1 MKLGR
6 REQLLILIVG
16 TVAIIV
22 LGQLLWRLVATPFT
36 TRQKALTTL
45 VNNVQTRERQLKE
58 LEKAK
63 EKLKEWTARS
73 LPADPVLAR
82 RLYQNWLLEC
92 AQKAQLE
99 NIQVDSGEVRR
110 EKDLFYRLPFTVRG
124 QGSLES
130 LTRFLY
136 GFYSRNY
143 LHAIQ
148 RIAIT
153 PLKDGKRVD
162 LLFSIEA
169 AALDN
174 ALAKNSLPT
183 GDIVEAKLDD
193 YKEYAKVIGGRNV
206 FVAYSPPPPTP
217 PPRPTPPRT
226 TPRPTPPPE
235 PPLLDPIQFAYVNGI
250 VEINGR
256 REVWLYSRLEDKT
269 MKLSENDTFQV
280 GKTRGRVLRIG
291 VRDVEV
297 EINGETRKLTLGDN
311 LLGKAGP
318 ASG

>member
-1 MKLGR
+1 
-6 REQLLILIVG
+6 
-16 TVAIIV
+16 
-22 LGQLLWRLVATPFT
+22 
-36 TRQKALTTL
+36 
-45 VNNVQTRERQLKE
+45 
-58 LEKAK
+58 
-63 EKLKEWTARS
+63 
-73 LPADPVLAR
+73 
-82 RLYQNWLLEC
+82 LYQNWLLEC

-136 GFYSRNY
+136 AFYSRNY

-169 AALDN
+169 AVLDN
-174 ALAKNSLPT
+174 ALAKDSLPT
-183 GDIVEAKLDD
+183 GDIIEAKLDD
-193 YKEYAKVIGGRNV
+193 YKEYVKVIGGRNM
-206 FVAYSPPPPTP
+206 FVAYSPPPTP

-226 TPRPTPPPE
+226 PPRPPPE

-269 MKLSENDTFQV
+269 LKLSENDTFQV

-291 VRDVEV
+291 VRDVEM

-311 LLGKAGP
+311 LLGKVGP

>member
-6 REQLLILIVG
+6 REQILILIVG
-16 TVAIIV
+16 TVAAIV
-22 LGQLLWRLVATPFT
+22 LGQLIWRLVATPFT
-36 TRQKALTTL
+36 TRQKALATL
-45 VNNVQTRERQLKE
+45 ASNVQTRERQLKE

-110 EKDLFYRLPFTVRG
+110 ERDLFYRLPFTVRG
-124 QGSLES
+124 QGSLDS
-130 LTRFLY
+130 LTRFLHS
-136 GFYSRNY
+136 FYSRNY

-162 LLFSIEA
+162 LLFAIEA

-174 ALAKNSLPT
+174 AVAKDSLPT
-183 GDIVEAKLDD
+183 GDIIEVKMDD
-193 YKEYAKVIGGRNV
+193 VREYAKSIVGRNI
-206 FVAYSPPPPTP
+206 FVAYSPPPPEPRRPP
-217 PPRPTPPRT
+217 PPRTPPRT
-226 TPRPTPPPE
+226 APPE
-235 PPLLDPIQFAYVNGI
+235 PPPLDPIQFAYVNGI

-256 REVWLYSRLEDKT
+256 REVWLYSRTEDKT
-269 MKLSENDTFQV
+269 FKLSENETFQV
-280 GKTRGRVLRIG
+280 GKTQGRVLRIG
-291 VRDVEV
+291 IRDVEL
-297 EINGETRKLTLGDN
+297 EINGQTRKLSLGDN
-311 LLGKAGP
+311 LLGKP
-318 ASG
+318 LSASG